1 MKDVFEDDPFPK
13 DEPTTY
19 DSTEIVDQALINA
32 LKEQRDDMMQIYAKL
47 IANPYLAT
55 NLAGEAKSN
64 LVRTI
69 ALLLENNIPVEVPS
83 KARTSDDVIKEGL
96 VELGGMM
103 GAGAVGSV
111 LRAKKSI
118 QDTIKNIT
126 SGSEADLSEW
136 DLCFDPEDDSYYLH
150 NPETDEEV
158 PCDKDGIPLE

>member
-1 MKDVFEDDPFPK
+1 MLEDDPFPD
-13 DEPTTY
+13 DEPEVIGT
-19 DSTEIVDQALINA
+19 TEIVTQELING

-55 NLAGEAKSN
+55 NLASEAKSN
-64 LVRTI
+64 LVKTI
-69 ALLLENNIPVEVPS
+69 ALLLENNVPVEVPS

-118 QDTIKNIT
+118 QDTIKGIAT
-126 SGSEADLSEW
+126 GPEADLSDWE
-136 DLCFDPEDDSYYLH
+136 LCFDPEDGSYYLH
-150 NPETDEEV
+150 NPETDEEMV
-158 PCDKDGIPLE
+158 CDKDGTPLE